1 MPLLEASL
9 NYLRAK
15 HLLLILDNCEH
26 LVAACA
32 SLADQFLHASPAM
45 KIIAS
50 SRESLGIL
58 GETVFRV
65 PSLALP
71 DPAQVTRAQV
81 APYES
86 VQLFLE
92 RAIAANPKLSL
103 TDKNAAAVAQ
113 ICRRLDGIPL
123 ALELAAAR
131 ATVFSL
137 EQIASRLDD
146 RFRLLT
152 AGSRTA
158 LPRQQT
164 LRALIDWSFDILS
177 EPERELLR
185 RLSVFTGGWTFEAA
199 EAINPDLDILNL
211 LSQLVNKSLVVM
223 EDESGETRYR
233 LLETIRQYAR
243 EKLQAAGDLELARDR
258 HLDYFVSLAELSDL
272 KIDTAEAL
280 AWFGRLESE
289 YGNFRAALEWGLE
302 HNIDG
307 ALRLVGATA
316 DFWFRRGHTV
326 EGINWATEALARAER
341 LPQLEGAAAKHQ
353 TRSHAR
359 AWQSMAVL
367 AYMNDN
373 PASLRASEAA
383 SQLAREL
390 DDSSTLAVS
399 LAVAGSIKTIS
410 GDPAGARAAIEES
423 LTVARAHGD
432 PYSLGIALT
441 MKAQYCSMVM
451 QDFPAARAYEEE
463 GLALLN
469 AHASSWGAG
478 NALAIS
484 ARSAVLRSDYQ
495 TARARFAE
503 SLPIAQQ
510 FGDAHRITMIE
521 SELAH
526 MQRYEGHY
534 QQAEAAYR
542 DTIRAWQKLGHR
554 AAIAH
559 QLESFGF
566 VARAQNQLSRA

>member
-1 MPLLEASL
+1 
-9 NYLRAK
+9 
-15 HLLLILDNCEH
+15 
-26 LVAACA
+26 
-32 SLADQFLHASPAM
+32 
-45 KIIAS
+45 
-50 SRESLGIL
+50 
-58 GETVFRV
+58 
-65 PSLALP
+65 
-71 DPAQVTRAQV
+71 
-81 APYES
+81 
-86 VQLFLE
+86 
-92 RAIAANPKLSL
+92 
-103 TDKNAAAVAQ
+103 
-113 ICRRLDGIPL
+113 
-123 ALELAAAR
+123 
-131 ATVFSL
+131 
-137 EQIASRLDD
+137 
-146 RFRLLT
+146 
-152 AGSRTA
+152 
-158 LPRQQT
+158 
-164 LRALIDWSFDILS
+164 
-177 EPERELLR
+177 
-185 RLSVFTGGWTFEAA
+185 
-199 EAINPDLDILNL
+199 
-211 LSQLVNKSLVVM
+211 
-223 EDESGETRYR
+223 
-233 LLETIRQYAR
+233 
-243 EKLQAAGDLELARDR
+243 
-258 HLDYFVSLAELSDL
+258 
-272 KIDTAEAL
+272 
-280 AWFGRLESE
+280 
-289 YGNFRAALEWGLE
+289 
-302 HNIDG
+302 
-307 ALRLVGATA
+307 
-316 DFWFRRGHTV
+316 
-326 EGINWATEALARAER
+326 
-341 LPQLEGAAAKHQ
+341 
-353 TRSHAR
+353 
-359 AWQSMAVL
+359 
-367 AYMNDN
+367 MNDN

-463 GLALLN
+463 GVALLN

-566 VARAQNQLSRA
+566 VARAQNQLPRAARLLGAAASLREKIGIPMNPQAGVGSERD